1 MNIFWVCPNGKTHF
15 PTAKEY
21 RYYYRD
27 KKTAKC
33 KCKGLG
39 ICLEKG
45 AGKASDHINKICKRC
60 NTIKYYPKKWQLRCS
75 TCSPQE
81 GK

>member
-1 MNIFWVCPNGKTHF
+1 MSIFWVCPNGKTHF

-45 AGKASDHINKICKRC
+45 AGKAIDHINKICKRC

-75 TCSPQE
+75 TCSPKG